1 VTDTNSG
8 STSVES
14 KTSLDAFDSF
24 DVEAVRKDFPIFQQT
39 MRGKPLVFL
48 DSAASAQKP
57 RVVVERMSDFYLN
70 EYASI
75 HRGVYQLSEVATFEF
90 EKARGKLARFI
101 NAANPRE
108 IIITRNATE
117 SINLVAQTWGRKNL
131 GRDDEILVTGME
143 HHANIVPWQMLCQE
157 TGSKLVVVP
166 LEDDGSLVA
175 GAYEKLLSE
184 RTKLVAIGHVS
195 NALGTI
201 NPIKE
206 MIAAAHALGAPVL
219 IDGAQAAPHM
229 AVDVQDLD
237 CDFYAISGHKTF
249 GPSGVGLLYGKLAI
263 LEGMPPYQGGGSM
276 IHTVSFEKTTYA
288 EVPAR
293 FEAGTPDIAGVIA
306 FGTAVDYLMAIGMP
320 AIEAWEQELLVYGTE
335 RLLEI
340 PQVRLI
346 GTAAKKAAVLSFV
359 IEGAHPHDV
368 GSILDQQG
376 VAIRAGHHCAQ
387 PVMERFGVP
396 ATARASLAFYNTKRD
411 IDTFVG
417 AVHKVLELFG

>member
-1 VTDTNSG
+1 MTTTQSAPSARDDTQ
-8 STSVES
+8 T
-14 KTSLDAFDSF
+14 TF
-24 DVEAVRKDFPIFQQT
+24 DVEAVRRDFPIFQQT

-57 RVVVERMSDFYLN
+57 RVVIDRMSDFYLN

-108 IIITRNATE
+108 VVITRNATE
-117 SINLVAQTWGRKNL
+117 SINLVAQTWGRKHL
-131 GRDDEILVTGME
+131 ERDDEILLTGME
-143 HHANIVPWQMLCQE
+143 HHANIVPWQMLCGE
-157 TGSKLVVVP
+157 TGAKLVVVP
-166 LEDDGSLVA
+166 LADDGSLEA
-175 GAYEKLLSE
+175 GAYERLLSD
-184 RTKLVAIGHVS
+184 RTKLVAIAHVS

-201 NPIKE
+201 NPVKE
-206 MIAAAHALGAPVL
+206 MIASAHAVGAPVVV
-219 IDGAQAAPHM
+219 DGAQAAPHM
-229 AVDVQDLD
+229 AIDVQDLD
-237 CDFYAISGHKTF
+237 CDFYAISGHKIF
-249 GPSGVGLLYGKLAI
+249 GPSGVGILYGKLAH
-263 LEGMPPYQGGGSM
+263 LDAMPPYQGGGSM

-293 FEAGTPDIAGVIA
+293 FEAGTPDIAGVIGL
-306 FGTAVDYLMAIGMP
+306 GTAVDYLNGIGMA
-320 AIEAWEQELLVYGTE
+320 AIEAWEQELLAYATG
-335 RLLEI
+335 RLSEI

-346 GTAAKKAAVLSFV
+346 GTAPNKAAVISFV
-359 IEGAHPHDV
+359 VEGAHPHDV

-387 PVMERFGVP
+387 PVMERYGIP

-411 IDTFVG
+411 IDALVD
-417 AVHKVLELFG
+417 AIHKVLELFG

>member
-1 VTDTNSG
+1 MTTTQSAPSARDDTQ
-8 STSVES
+8 T
-14 KTSLDAFDSF
+14 TF
-24 DVEAVRKDFPIFQQT
+24 DVEAVRRDFPIFQQT

-57 RVVVERMSDFYLN
+57 RVVIDRMSDFYLN

-108 IIITRNATE
+108 VVITRNATE
-117 SINLVAQTWGRKNL
+117 SINLVAQTWGRKHL
-131 GRDDEILVTGME
+131 ERDDEILLTGME
-143 HHANIVPWQMLCQE
+143 HHANIVPWQMLCGE
-157 TGSKLVVVP
+157 TGAKLVVVP
-166 LEDDGSLVA
+166 LADDGSLEA
-175 GAYEKLLSE
+175 GAYERLLSD
-184 RTKLVAIGHVS
+184 RTKLVAIAHVS

-201 NPIKE
+201 NPVKE
-206 MIAAAHALGAPVL
+206 MIASAHAVGAPVVV
-219 IDGAQAAPHM
+219 DGAQAAPHM
-229 AVDVQDLD
+229 AIDVQDLD
-237 CDFYAISGHKTF
+237 CDFYAISGHKIF
-249 GPSGVGLLYGKLAI
+249 GPSGVGILYGKLAH
-263 LEGMPPYQGGGSM
+263 LDAMPPYQGGGSM

-293 FEAGTPDIAGVIA
+293 FEAGTPDIAGVIGL
-306 FGTAVDYLMAIGMP
+306 GTAVDYLNGIGMA
-320 AIEAWEQELLVYGTE
+320 AIEAWEQELLAYATG
-335 RLLEI
+335 RLSEI

-346 GTAAKKAAVLSFV
+346 GTAPNKAAVISFV
-359 IEGAHPHDV
+359 VEGAHPHDV

-387 PVMERFGVP
+387 PVMERYGIP

-411 IDTFVG
+411 IDTLVD
-417 AVHKVLELFG
+417 AIHKVLELFG

>member
-1 VTDTNSG
+1 MTIESPPNSAL
-8 STSVES
+8 TP
-14 KTSLDAFDSF
+14 L
-24 DVEAVRKDFPIFQQT
+24 DVEAVRRDFPIFQQK

-57 RVVVERMSDFYLN
+57 RAVIERMANFYSN

-75 HRGVYQLSEVATFEF
+75 HRGVYQLSELATFEF

-117 SINLVAQTWGRKNL
+117 SINLVAQTWGRRHL

-157 TGSKLVVVP
+157 TGAKLVVVP
-166 LEDDGSLVA
+166 LNEAGELEA
-175 GAYEKLLSE
+175 GAYERLLSD
-184 RTKLVAIGHVS
+184 RTKLVALSHVS

-206 MIAAAHALGAPVL
+206 MIALAHGHGAPVL

-237 CDFYAISGHKTF
+237 CDFYAISGHKVF
-249 GPSGVGLLYGKLAI
+249 GPSGVGILYGKLAL
-263 LEGMPPYQGGGSM
+263 LEAMPPYQGGGSM
-276 IHTVSFEKTTYA
+276 IHTVTFEKTTYA

-293 FEAGTPDIAGVIA
+293 FEAGTPDIAGVIGL
-306 FGTAVDYLMAIGMP
+306 GTAVDYLMDLGLP
-320 AIEAWEQELLVYGTE
+320 AIEAWEQELLAYATA
-335 RLLEI
+335 RLNEI
-340 PQVRLI
+340 EQVRLI
-346 GTAAKKAAVLSFV
+346 GTASQKASVLSFV
-359 IEGAHPHDV
+359 IDGAHPHDI

-376 VAIRAGHHCAQ
+376 IAIRAGHHCAQ
-387 PVMERFGVP
+387 PVMERYGVP
-396 ATARASLAFYNTKRD
+396 ATARASLAFYNTKSD
-411 IDTFVG
+411 VDALVG
-417 AVHKVLELFG
+417 GIHNVLELFG